1 MKRGRPVGWRKRES
15 RSYSVMIRLSPEARV
30 WLAAEAQNANVN
42 ESDIVRQLIDERMAV
57 ARRERRRMR
66 GATQVGHGAVVVWS
80 LSFETHVHDLNT
92 QFARGCVE
100 RPGGSFQRAGEMYFS
115 WLDAPRAR
123 CELCGGRCRV
133 R

>member
-1 MKRGRPVGWRKRES
+1 
-15 RSYSVMIRLSPEARV
+15 MIRLSPEARV
-30 WLAAEAQNANVN
+30 WLAAEANDANVN
-42 ESDIVRQLIDERMAV
+42 ESDIVRQLIEERMTE
-57 ARRERRRMR
+57 ARRERSKMR
-66 GATQVGHGAVVVWS
+66 GVTQVGHGAVVVWS
-80 LSFETHVHDLNT
+80 PSFEAHVHDLNK

-115 WLDAPRAR
+115 WLDAPRGH